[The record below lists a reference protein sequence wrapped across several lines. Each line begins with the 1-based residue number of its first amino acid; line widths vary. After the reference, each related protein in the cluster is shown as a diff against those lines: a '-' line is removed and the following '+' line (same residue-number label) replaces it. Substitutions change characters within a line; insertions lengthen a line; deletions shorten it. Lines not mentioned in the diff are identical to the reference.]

1 MMYQLHIRPEVMR
14 REKMLNICA
23 VLVPHFKNFR
33 ANGPA
38 ILHQLLTRSPRFL
51 LRHLSAAP
59 HSSLQN
65 GEEPPQPPP
74 ERRRTPPSRSD
85 SACSNSIIRWVN
97 ADGPDSAA
105 LNAASRNLES
115 TPSSSSHR
123 TALTASYCRSKP
135 MSSTSK
141 KPRCSGTGTSWICA
155 ASA

>member
-14 REKMLNICA
+14 REKMLNLCA

-65 GEEPPQPPP
+65 GEEPPQPLRQRLLQQYYSLGQCGWSRLGRL
-74 ERRRTPPSRSD
+74 ERRFAEFGVHSLVEQSPDRSNRIILQEQTD
-85 SACSNSIIRWVN
+85 VFDQQKAKVLWHWNELDLRSIR
-97 ADGPDSAA
+97 
-105 LNAASRNLES
+105 
-115 TPSSSSHR
+115 
-123 TALTASYCRSKP
+123 
-135 MSSTSK
+135 
-141 KPRCSGTGTSWICA
+141 
-155 ASA
+155 